1 MCPVFLKTAVFK
13 TKNRKDIGLYLS
25 LFFFP
30 LKPKILPKPTCL
42 CDIKPIIS
50 FGEPLKTYVNH
61 NYT

>member
-13 TKNRKDIGLYLS
+13 TKNRKDIDYI
-25 LFFFP
+25 FP
-30 LKPKILPKPTCL
+30 LKPKILPQPTCL

>member
-13 TKNRKDIGLYLS
+13 AKNGKGIDYLS

-42 CDIKPIIS
+42 CDIKHIIS